1 MQLQQRWH
9 LLAARVRKVRKMPKR
24 FGIDRRLIAHSI
36 ELLLIATIGF
46 H

>member
-1 MQLQQRWH
+1 

-24 FGIDRRLIAHSI
+24 FGRGHQLIAHSI